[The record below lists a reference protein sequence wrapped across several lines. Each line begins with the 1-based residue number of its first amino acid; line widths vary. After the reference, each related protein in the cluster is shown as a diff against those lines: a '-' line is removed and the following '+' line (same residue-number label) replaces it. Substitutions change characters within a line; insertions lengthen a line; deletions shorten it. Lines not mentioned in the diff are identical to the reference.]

1 MTEQIECDFLVFG
14 AGMAGLSAAAR
25 AAEAGARVIVVEK
38 QARPGGSA
46 LLSGGV
52 TWTIQTPHKLNGHTR
67 GRPELGALVSQGYRE
82 AVAWLRTRGVQMSP
96 AMAVLRGQGYEIDI
110 VQHVRDCMASVE
122 KAGGHVALAS
132 SSSHLTLDDAGA
144 VRGALVEHADGAI
157 EVASPWTL
165 LATGGFQADP
175 ELRARHIHPAASAM
189 RLRSNP
195 ASDGGGL
202 RLGLGAGGEFRGD
215 NPGFYGHLVTA
226 SPDWGDP
233 RLFTTLSQYHS
244 EVGLLLNE
252 RGERFCDESEGDHVN
267 TYAVLT
273 QPGARALL
281 VWDERI
287 QQDHAITPLIAVAPP
302 IDRFAIAMQRGGEG
316 VIAHALAELAAFAS
330 RHGFDG
336 AKAAET
342 IAEYNRLQREG
353 WERLD
358 PVRTEQHEPLDRP
371 PYYALIVH
379 PAITYTFAGLT
390 IDACARVLRADGSP
404 VPGLLAAGADAGD
417 VYRVGYAGGLAQAL
431 VLGLRAARTA
441 GFADAAAS
449 GAPSTMRR

>member
-1 MTEQIECDFLVFG
+1 MAERIACDLLVFG

-25 AAEAGARVIVVEK
+25 AAESGARVIVVEK

-52 TWTIQTPHKLNGHTR
+52 TWTIQSPHKLNGHTR
-67 GRPELGALVSQGYRE
+67 GRPELGALVSTGYRE
-82 AVAWLRTRGVQMSP
+82 ALAWLRARGVQMSP
-96 AMAVLRGQGYEIDI
+96 AMTVLRGQGYQIDI
-110 VQHVRDCMASVE
+110 VQHVLDCVASVE
-122 KAGGHVALAS
+122 KAGGHIALAS
-132 SSSHLTLDDAGA
+132 TSRQLALDSAGA
-144 VRGALVEHADGAI
+144 VRGAVVEHADGDI
-157 EVASPWTL
+157 EVESPWTL
-165 LATGGFQADP
+165 LATGGFQANPD
-175 ELRARHIHPAASAM
+175 LRASHIHHEARTM

-233 RLFTTLSQYHS
+233 RLFTHLSQYHS
-244 EVGLLLNE
+244 DFSLLINE

-287 QQDHAITPLIAVAPP
+287 QREHVLTPFVAIAPP
-302 IDRFAIAMQRGGEG
+302 IDRLQAALERGGQG
-316 VIAHALAELAAFAS
+316 VLANSLEELAAFATH
-330 RHGFDG
+330 HGMDG
-336 AKAAET
+336 AQALHT
-342 IAEYNRLQREG
+342 ISEYNRMQREC
-353 WERLD
+353 WEGLD
-358 PVRTEQHEPLDRP
+358 PLRVESPYPLEGP

-379 PAITYTFAGLT
+379 PAITYTYGGLT
-390 IDACARVLRADGSP
+390 IDPDARVLRPDGRP

-417 VYRVGYAGGLAQAL
+417 VYRTGYAGGLAQAL
-431 VLGLRAARTA
+431 TLGLRAAGTA
-441 GFADAAAS
+441 GFGSPTAS
-449 GAPSTMRR
+449 LESTMMI